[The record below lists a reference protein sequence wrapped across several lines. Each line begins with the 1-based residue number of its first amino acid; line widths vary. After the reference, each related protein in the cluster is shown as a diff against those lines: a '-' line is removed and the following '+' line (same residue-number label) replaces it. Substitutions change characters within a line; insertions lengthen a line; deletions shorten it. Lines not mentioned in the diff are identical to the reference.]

1 MSRRKCTDKDGII
14 FTPERRDEVWGKADI
29 VRGKDTNLYRKD
41 VAGNILYKPSYGLD
55 TPKGWEIDHINP
67 VGNGGSDN
75 LRNLQVLQTATNQSK
90 GDTYPWN
97 P

>member
-1 MSRRKCTDKDGII
+1 MSSRRCTDKDGRT
-14 FTPERRDEVWGKADI
+14 FTQDRIDEVWGKAAI
-29 VRGKDTNLYRKD
+29 VRGEDTNLYRKD

-67 VGNGGSDN
+67 VSKGGSDN

-90 GDTYPWN
+90 GDTYPWK